1 MTFTLTVETRTE
13 QGKKLAKLRGAGKLP
28 AVVYGPKESA
38 TPLTL
43 DKVAFE
49 KLFKQ
54 AGESSVITLEGAG
67 APKEVLV
74 HDVAFDA
81 LRGGVIHVDFYAI
94 EAGKE
99 ITVDVPLVFVGEAP
113 ALKLGGTLTK
123 VLHEVEV
130 TCTPAN
136 LPKEITVDVSVLD
149 DFEKQIH
156 VSDLV
161 IPKGVTLQNDGE
173 EVIALVQAVAEEKET
188 ATTIDMSAIEVE
200 KKGKTEESTEAK

>member
-1 MTFTLTVETRTE
+1 MTFTLTAEPRTV
-13 QGKKLAKLRGAGKLP
+13 QGKKLAELRNAGKLP
-28 AVVYGPKESA
+28 AVMYGPKESA
-38 TPLTL
+38 TPITL
-43 DKVAFE
+43 DRVTFE

-54 AGESSVITLEGAG
+54 TGESSVIVIEGLG
-67 APKEVLV
+67 SPKEVLV

-81 LRGGVIHVDFYAI
+81 LRGGVIHVDFYAL

-99 ITVDVPLVFVGEAP
+99 ITVDVPLTFVGEAP
-113 ALKLGGTLTK
+113 ALKLGGNLTK

-130 TCTPAN
+130 TCTPNN
-136 LPKEITVDVSVLD
+136 LPKEFVVDVSVLD

-161 IPKGVTLQNDGE
+161 APKGVVIENDGE

-188 ATTIDMSAIEVE
+188 EATIDMSAIEVE
-200 KKGKTEESTEAK
+200 KKGKAEVAEEAK